1 MSSDRYRYY
10 IDGRVSLYGY
20 PTVQEIANAI
30 HDVMDFTNYTILPG
44 RVFVYDS
51 GHDAVDRWAEVSYDL
66 AINSLVLTPCDRPE
80 GLEH

>member
-30 HDVMDFTNYTILPG
+30 HDVMDFADAMPLPG
-44 RVFVYDS
+44 QVYVYDS
-51 GHDAVDRWAEVSYDL
+51 APGSVNRWAEVSYDL